1 MVTLEQRRKRGDL
14 VQMYK
19 VLSGK
24 DDVNYTSLFE
34 LASSRE
40 GSASTKYASD
50 ALYVTRNEGRTELK
64 KTSTQSWSVTHGLA
78 CQTMSKSSLQL
89 TSLRMHWTT

>member
-40 GSASTKYASD
+40 GSASTK
-50 ALYVTRNEGRTELK
+50 
-64 KTSTQSWSVTHGLA
+64 
-78 CQTMSKSSLQL
+78 
-89 TSLRMHWTT
+89 